1 MLAVQPGRHGKQN
14 GGHVSIGFLIAITG
28 LIFGWS
34 VLSGRMEGFDVTGPI
49 LFVAVGLV
57 LCNGPLELLSISVE
71 TTAVHQLTE
80 ATLAF
85 LLFADASRVD
95 VRNLRGHA
103 GVPIRLLVMG
113 LPLTLALGFG
123 LAAALFTEIPWELA
137 ALLGAVLAPTD
148 ASLSAAVVS
157 NPALPKSIRRSLNL
171 ESGLNDGIVT
181 PLVTGL
187 LAASATVIGVGAI
200 EDTAS
205 GHGGAALID
214 LGGGIAAGV
223 AVGYLGG
230 QIVTRCRTR
239 GWIAP
244 GGRRV
249 AVLMLPAMAF
259 AISKSMGVN
268 YFVAA
273 FVAGLAFRAAVR
285 KSDEEATELPE
296 LLGRVLSLTVWFVF
310 GAALL
315 VDGLELVD
323 WRIALYA
330 ILSLT
335 VVRMLPVAVAMIGTR
350 SGASA
355 TAFIGWFGPRGLA
368 SVVFGVLIVEELP
381 TTDPG
386 VQTVLSVTVL
396 TILLSVVAHGITG
409 RPLTRWMAQQTEP
422 TQGSTLEGDER

>member
-1 MLAVQPGRHGKQN
+1 M
-14 GGHVSIGFLIAITG
+14 SIGFLIAITA

-34 VLSGRMEGFDVTGPI
+34 VLSGRMEGLDVTGPI
-49 LFVAVGLV
+49 VFVATGLL
-57 LCNGPLELLSISVE
+57 LCNGPLGILDISVE
-71 TTAVHQLTE
+71 TAAVHHLAE

-85 LLFADASRVD
+85 LLFADASRVNP
-95 VRNLRGHA
+95 RNLHRHA
-103 GVPIRLLVMG
+103 GVPIRLLAVG

-123 LAAALFTEIPWELA
+123 LAAALFTEMPWELA

-157 NPALPKSIRRSLNL
+157 DQSLPRSIRRSLNL

-181 PLVTGL
+181 PLVTAF

-200 EDTAS
+200 EETAS
-205 GHGGAALID
+205 GPGAAALID
-214 LGGGIAAGV
+214 LVGGAVAG
-223 AVGYLGG
+223 AGVGYLGG
-230 QIVTRCRTR
+230 LIVTRCRSR

-249 AVLMLPAMAF
+249 AVLMLPALAF
-259 AISKSMGVN
+259 AVSKSVEVN

-273 FVAGLAFRAAVR
+273 FVAGLAFRAAIVDG
-285 KSDEEATELPE
+285 DEEATELPE
-296 LLGRVLSLTVWFVF
+296 LIGRVLALTVWFVF
-310 GAALL
+310 GGALL

-335 VVRMLPVAVAMIGTR
+335 VIRMLPVALAMIGTR
-350 SGASA
+350 SGQS
-355 TAFIGWFGPRGLA
+355 TTFFIGWFGPRGLA
-368 SVVFGVLIVEELP
+368 SVVFGLLIVEELP
-381 TTDPG
+381 KTDPG

-396 TILLSVVAHGITG
+396 TILLSVIAHGITG
-409 RPLTRWMAQQTEP
+409 RPLARWMAQQPEP
-422 TQGSTLEGDER
+422 TREPTDADDPQPRPRFGL